1 MHIFHAGTK
10 KLNGKIF
17 SNGGRV
23 LNFTMLGNS
32 FLNIRSKRFSKKCEH
47 LTGNMVFFLEKI

>member
-1 MHIFHAGTK
+1 MQVQK

-23 LNFTMLGNS
+23 LNFTMLGN
-32 FLNIRSKRFSKKCEH
+32 FLNIRSKILKKCEH
-47 LTGNMVFFLEKI
+47 LTGNMVF